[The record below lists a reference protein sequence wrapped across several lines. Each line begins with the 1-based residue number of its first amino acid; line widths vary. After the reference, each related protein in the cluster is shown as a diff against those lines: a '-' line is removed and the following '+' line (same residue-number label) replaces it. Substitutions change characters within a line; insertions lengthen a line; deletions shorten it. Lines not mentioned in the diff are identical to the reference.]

1 MQKILLRKKMG
12 MSHQI
17 GMYDFNGNKI
27 VVIEV
32 NPKIAWIRIPEDGS
46 YMTLECFVPE
56 VYVML
61 LRKTNTAVPFLCF

>member
-1 MQKILLRKKMG
+1 

-32 NPKIAWIRIPEDGS
+32 NPKIAWIHREDGS

-61 LRKTNTAVPFLCF
+61 LLKINTAVPFFGF